1 MTNHIN
7 FLIALFHNI
16 QDLAAIRQLVEFTE
30 RGQYVVHGV
39 TTVIL
44 KRFVMAY
51 QDSVLRTDIG

>member
-7 FLIALFHNI
+7 FLIALFHNN
-16 QDLAAIRQLVEFTE
+16 QDLAAIRQLVGFTV
-30 RGQYVVHGV
+30 RGQCVAHDV
-39 TTVIL
+39 TTVTL